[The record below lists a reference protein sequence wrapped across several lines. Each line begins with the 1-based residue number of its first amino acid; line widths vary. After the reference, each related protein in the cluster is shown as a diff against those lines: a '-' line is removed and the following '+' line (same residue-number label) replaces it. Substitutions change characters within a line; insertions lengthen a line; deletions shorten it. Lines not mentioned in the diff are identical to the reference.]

1 MAHTPGECSVCCEP
15 TIRPVLVV
23 GDPVCSDCFNKHVRV
38 KFIDA
43 LRFEH
48 SYPVTWGDNRLKPQ
62 DFLEYLPSDFMTAW
76 LEREKE
82 YQIQPADRVYCQH
95 QRPNNQTTEVCN
107 HFFGSKVEAAGKTFD
122 CPDCHHL
129 TCGTCREAIH
139 GDQQKHTCQANGSA
153 TNSQDTFQG
162 QKRGRDYQ
170 LCPDCSVGYWQAD
183 GCNVM
188 RCETPS
194 CYRHKIKFCFLCGE
208 KASHYGGHFAPG
220 QPCVM
225 FGRPGPRGIYAPD
238 RPRPDVRGVA
248 NRPRPQA
255 RHDVPG
261 AAAGL
266 EEQVAAAR
274 AELLQRMRRADE
286 RALQFDPFARLDA
299 HQREIVADAQFE
311 ARHARREAARL
322 EMMAERFGQQGQPE
336 DAALRLF
343 HAALANGH
351 ADDVQVHRGPM
362 PRVDGLPPPGFHH
375 PNLLFMP
382 RPDMPRPD
390 MPRPD
395 MPRHDMPLPDIPRP
409 DMPRADVRRAPR
421 LPVLPRAPRADQGGQ
436 RGNEARAQPA
446 QRPQGR
452 GNWFVDRI
460 ANLRGRFARLF
471 GEAIPDVPVGPGAAA
486 EDEARGQNQQ
496 GAQRP
501 NREMPPGVLEAMGR
515 ENRALPLDGPMNLRP
530 LRPRA
535 DANAAIHLALF
546 PAAAVPDIIEED
558 FAMRQ
563 ALLQEAQ
570 RDFAEAMRHLDDLPM
585 QARHGLV
592 DVLDDLHNLAGNLRR
607 PVREVR
613 RGNEGRRDGPAR
625 GEE

>member
-1 MAHTPGECSVCCEP
+1 
-15 TIRPVLVV
+15 
-23 GDPVCSDCFNKHVRV
+23 
-38 KFIDA
+38 
-43 LRFEH
+43 
-48 SYPVTWGDNRLKPQ
+48 
-62 DFLEYLPSDFMTAW
+62 
-76 LEREKE
+76 
-82 YQIQPADRVYCQH
+82 
-95 QRPNNQTTEVCN
+95 
-107 HFFGSKVEAAGKTFD
+107 
-122 CPDCHHL
+122 
-129 TCGTCREAIH
+129 
-139 GDQQKHTCQANGSA
+139 
-153 TNSQDTFQG
+153 
-162 QKRGRDYQ
+162 
-170 LCPDCSVGYWQAD
+170 
-183 GCNVM
+183 
-188 RCETPS
+188 
-194 CYRHKIKFCFLCGE
+194 
-208 KASHYGGHFAPG
+208 
-220 QPCVM
+220 
-225 FGRPGPRGIYAPD
+225 
-238 RPRPDVRGVA
+238 
-248 NRPRPQA
+248 RPRPQA

-390 MPRPD
+390 V
-395 MPRHDMPLPDIPRP
+395 PLPDIPRP
-409 DMPRADVRRAPR
+409 DMPRADVRRARR

-515 ENRALPLDGPMNLRP
+515 ENRVLPLDGPMNLRP
-530 LRPRA
+530 LRPRADANAARHLA

-592 DVLDDLHNLAGNLRR
+592 EVLDDLHNLAGNLRR
-607 PVREVR
+607 PVREAR
-613 RGNEGRRDGPAR
+613 RENEGRRDGPAR
-625 GEE
+625 EEE

>member
-1 MAHTPGECSVCCEP
+1 MAQTSGECSVCFEP
-15 TIRPVLVV
+15 TNRPVLVV

-62 DFLEYLPSDFMTAW
+62 DFLEFLPGDFMTAW

-95 QRPNNQTTEVCN
+95 QRPNNQTTKICN
-107 HFFGSKVEAAGKTFD
+107 HFFGSKIETTGKTFD

-129 TCGTCREAIH
+129 TCGTCNEAIH
-139 GDQQKHTCQANGSA
+139 GDQRKHTCQANGSA

-162 QKRGRDYQ
+162 QKRGHDYQ
-170 LCPDCSVGYWQAD
+170 LCPECGVGYWQVD

-238 RPRPDVRGVA
+238 HAREGVNRVV
-248 NRPRPQA
+248 NRPGPQA
-255 RHDVPG
+255 GHNGPE

-266 EEQVAAAR
+266 GEQVEAAR

-286 RALQFDPFARLDA
+286 RAMQFEPFARLDA

-351 ADDVQVHRGPM
+351 ADNVRVRRGPM
-362 PRVDGLPPPGFHH
+362 PRFDGLPPPGFHH
-375 PNLLFMP
+375 PNLLLVP
-382 RPDMPRPD
+382 RPDPQ
-390 MPRPD
+390 
-395 MPRHDMPLPDIPRP
+395 
-409 DMPRADVRRAPR
+409 RAQR
-421 LPVLPRAPRADQGGQ
+421 LPVPPRAPRVDQGIQG
-436 RGNEARAQPA
+436 GNEVRAQPA

-452 GNWFVDRI
+452 GNWFADRI
-460 ANLRGRFARLF
+460 GNLRGRLARLF
-471 GEAIPDVPVGPGAAA
+471 GEAIPDAPVGPGAAA
-486 EDEARGQNQQ
+486 EDEAREQNQQ
-496 GAQRP
+496 RPQRAD
-501 NREMPPGVLEAMGR
+501 RGMPPGVLEAMGR
-515 ENRALPLDGPMNLRP
+515 VNRARPLDGPMNLRP
-530 LRPRA
+530 LCPRA
-535 DANAAIHLALF
+535 DANAARRLADANAALHLALF

-570 RDFAEAMRHLDDLPM
+570 RDFAEAVRHLDDLPLH
-585 QARHGLV
+585 ARRGLI

-607 PVREVR
+607 PVREAR
-613 RGNEGRRDGPAR
+613 RGDEGRDGPAR